1 MLTTL
6 TLIKQPSKVV
16 LIVSTTAIIAVA
28 AGVILIGIIIYKYK
42 FKT

>member
-6 TLIKQPSKVV
+6 TLIKQPSNVV